1 MLSDVRCLN
10 GLTNLR
16 TLVLDRNK
24 IESHVVFPSL
34 PQLETL
40 WINCNAISNLSIFIE
55 NVVNAFPCLRYLSM
69 MNNKAAPSYFNGGSV
84 EEFND
89 YRYTCM
95 CVCACVCVYTCV
107 YAYAY
112 VHMCCMYLCVCAC
125 V

>member
-10 GLTNLR
+10 GLAHLR
-16 TLVLDRNK
+16 TLVLDCNK

-89 YRYTCM
+89 YRYVCICM
-95 CVCACVCVYTCV
+95 HMRMYVCVVCISVIVSACVRVCVCVCSE
-107 YAYAY
+107 
-112 VHMCCMYLCVCAC
+112 
-125 V
+125 

>member
-1 MLSDVRCLN
+1 MCVHVCVCVYLTNSTRDLRCLN
-10 GLTNLR
+10 GLTSLR
-16 TLVLDRNK
+16 TLVLDCNK

-89 YRYTCM
+89 YRYMCM
-95 CVCACVCVYTCV
+95 HA
-107 YAYAY
+107 
-112 VHMCCMYLCVCAC
+112 
-125 V
+125 